1 MILDKYISSRWRRD
15 VKKRLT
21 YANSCQLN
29 EKSTHALRMSEL
41 SYIGYNLFDKVAS
54 YNEVIKFV
62 KKKLSEVTW
71 EAEQMIMAMNK
82 VENVGKENHQED
94 PTNDGDLQICLVG
107 DKRILDPPHVRT
119 KRVTNKRI
127 KCLLEKGKKKKVK
140 GATTSQVPQ
149 ASSMTHGNFNSIKSN
164 IVFLSFIN

>member
-1 MILDKYISSRWRRD
+1 
-15 VKKRLT
+15 
-21 YANSCQLN
+21 
-29 EKSTHALRMSEL
+29 MSEL
-41 SYIGYNLFDKVAS
+41 SHIGYNLFDKVAS
-54 YNEVIKFV
+54 YNKVIKFV

-119 KRVTNKRI
+119 KGVTNKRI

-149 ASSMTHGNFNSIKSN
+149 ANSMTHGNFNSIKSN